1 MAPMPPLADALE
13 PDTPAAVTF
22 MRLRAEPC
30 GEMNAAKNAPAVLIL
45 TGGP

>member
-1 MAPMPPLADALE
+1 MAPTTPLADALE

-22 MRLRAEPC
+22 MRLRTEPC
-30 GEMNAAKNAPAVLIL
+30 GEMNAAKSAPAVFIL